1 MTTASLAIW
10 ILLGMTIVLAL
21 VIPLL
26 DSVERLSKFISLR
39 WTCIAII
46 LLIMVGV
53 IIDFDHLA
61 DNTRD
66 IVLKGGLIIVGL
78 YLVLRTVE
86 KVLYNGWF
94 KGVNLKGTVT
104 KGDTTA
110 SVEIKQDKDPKIEIK
125 EEKKE
130 DSKEESQIEE

>member
-86 KVLYNGWF
+86 KVLYNGWL

-125 EEKKE
+125 EENKE

>member
-86 KVLYNGWF
+86 KVLYNGWL

-130 DSKEESQIEE
+130 DIKEESQIEE

>member
-86 KVLYNGWF
+86 KVLYNGWL

-110 SVEIKQDKDPKIEIK
+110 SVEIKQDKDSKIEIK

-130 DSKEESQIEE
+130 DSKEESQIE

>member
-1 MTTASLAIW
+1 MITASLAIW

-86 KVLYNGWF
+86 KVLYNGWL

>member
-26 DSVERLSKFISLR
+26 DSVEKLSKFISLR

-86 KVLYNGWF
+86 KILYNGWL

-125 EEKKE
+125 EENKE

>member
-1 MTTASLAIW
+1 MITASLAIW

-86 KVLYNGWF
+86 KVLYNGWL

-130 DSKEESQIEE
+130 DSKEESQIE